1 MKGTFSNSKL
11 GSCLVARGPLRELFI
26 ASLGCFIGTTLLLLG
41 IQIYQDATAYL
52 ENNEGPKNYFT
63 INKKIEGGALLNLAK
78 KEKSF
83 DKKELDTI
91 SQLNGVQRI
100 GGFVRNKF
108 PITLYIWPSGKIGFG
123 AAAKTDLF
131 FESIPDEFLDFIP
144 KEWEWEENASIV
156 PIMVPKFYLDLWN
169 FGLAPSRVEY
179 PALSTD
185 AAKGMPIEIFLGKNK
200 ETTLNGRFVAFSKRI
215 NSVLVPESFLNWAN
229 QKFAQ
234 PDSGDFYFLWKEGT
248 IDGPPRSRSDLFK
261 LQTLPDFKSWE
272 ISPLGNP
279 GSRSSIS
286 SLLQKQDSDN
296 EPSRIILEIAD
307 TPSPALLE
315 YIDRNE
321 YELNREFPDQDLIK
335 KALQGIFTGVIGIGI
350 LLSLLSIATFAT
362 SFKLVVS
369 QSSEHVKNLLLLG
382 FSPGQISQIFYRRF
396 QKLFIYIISG
406 SFVVCLLSKYFLGQT
421 AIEFGINIESNLS
434 GYTVFFTIL
443 YSIVFLV
450 VNKTN
455 ISNSVLKL
463 DK

>member
-1 MKGTFSNSKL
+1 MKDTFSNSKL
-11 GSCLVARGPLRELFI
+11 GSCLVSRGPLRELFI
-26 ASLGCFIGTTLLLLG
+26 ASFGCFIGTTLLLLA
-41 IQIYQDATAYL
+41 IQIYQDATIYL

-78 KEKSF
+78 KEESF
-83 DKKELDTI
+83 DKKDLDTI
-91 SQLNGVQRI
+91 RQLTGVKRI

-185 AAKGMPIEIFLGKNK
+185 AARGMPIEIFIGKNK

-234 PDSGDFYFLWKEGT
+234 PDSGDFYFLWKEGN
-248 IDGPPRSRSDLFK
+248 IDGPPRSRSELSK

-279 GSRSSIS
+279 ASRSSIS

-335 KALQGIFTGVIGIGI
+335 KALQGIFAGVIGIGI
-350 LLSLLSIATFAT
+350 LLSLLSIATFAS

-406 SFVVCLLSKYFLGQT
+406 SLVVCFLSKYFLGQT

-434 GYTVFFTIL
+434 GYTVVFTVL